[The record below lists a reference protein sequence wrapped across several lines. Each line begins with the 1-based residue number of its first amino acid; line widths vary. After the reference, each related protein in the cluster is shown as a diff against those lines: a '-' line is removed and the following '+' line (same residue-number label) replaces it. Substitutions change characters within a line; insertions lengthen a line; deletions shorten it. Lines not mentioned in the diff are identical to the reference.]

1 MTQNKDTEK
10 YDILFKDLLTKESS
24 YEFFLKA
31 QSSLKKELKKKTK
44 FNRIFITIKIFNKSS
59 SKI

>member
-10 YDILFKDLLTKESS
+10 YDILFKDLLKKESS

-31 QSSLKKELKKKTK
+31 QSSLKKELKKNQIQSN
-44 FNRIFITIKIFNKSS
+44 FYHY
-59 SKI
+59 